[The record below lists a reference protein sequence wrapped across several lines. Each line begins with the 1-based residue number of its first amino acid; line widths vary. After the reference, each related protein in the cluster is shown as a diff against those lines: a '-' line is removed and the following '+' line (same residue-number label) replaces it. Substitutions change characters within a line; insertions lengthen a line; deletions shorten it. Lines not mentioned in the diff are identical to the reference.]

1 MRSMTGF
8 GRGETTTSRWKI
20 EVELSGVN
28 RKQVDISVNLPN
40 SLLEFEAEARKL
52 LSDAISRGRVG
63 AKVTL
68 THSGG
73 TENRLAFDQKMA
85 AHYVEAAKSLSRS
98 TGIETRLTAADL
110 LRAPGL
116 FKVEETIADPSD
128 IKPAL
133 FEALEQALEQLLAM
147 QQQEG
152 EHLRSDLLARIETI
166 VAEISKIEE
175 LAPTVKESYR
185 DSLHTRLAEAGLDVD
200 LNDERLLRE
209 IGIFAERCDIS
220 EEITR
225 IESHVTQFRSYIE
238 SDDPAGR
245 PLDFLCQE
253 FNRELNTIGSKA
265 NDAAIAQGVVNSK
278 TELEKIREQVQNIQ

>member
-1 MRSMTGF
+1 
-8 GRGETTTSRWKI
+8 
-20 EVELSGVN
+20 
-28 RKQVDISVNLPN
+28 
-40 SLLEFEAEARKL
+40 
-52 LSDAISRGRVG
+52 
-63 AKVTL
+63 
-68 THSGG
+68 
-73 TENRLAFDQKMA
+73 MA

-110 LRAPGL
+110 FRAPGL
-116 FKVEETIADPSD
+116 FKVEETIADLSD

-152 EHLRSDLLARIETI
+152 EHLRSDLLTRIETI
-166 VAEISKIEE
+166 VAEVSKIEE

-209 IGIFAERCDIS
+209 IGIFAERCDIT

-238 SDDPAGR
+238 SDDPVGR

-278 TELEKIREQVQNIQ
+278 TELEKIREQVQNIM

>member
-1 MRSMTGF
+1 
-8 GRGETTTSRWKI
+8 
-20 EVELSGVN
+20 
-28 RKQVDISVNLPN
+28 
-40 SLLEFEAEARKL
+40 
-52 LSDAISRGRVG
+52 
-63 AKVTL
+63 
-68 THSGG
+68 
-73 TENRLAFDQKMA
+73 
-85 AHYVEAAKSLSRS
+85 
-98 TGIETRLTAADL
+98 
-110 LRAPGL
+110 
-116 FKVEETIADPSD
+116 
-128 IKPAL
+128 
-133 FEALEQALEQLLAM
+133 M

-152 EHLRSDLLARIETI
+152 EHLRSDLLARIENI
-166 VAEISKIEE
+166 VAEVSKIEK